1 MARIV
6 PDDWKSLTATGAAAR
21 ERETLALLEDALPDG
36 YTVYHGVHWTRLNQN
51 FSVFGEAD
59 FVIVSPA
66 GRVMIVEQK
75 TGFLRETPKG
85 LVKVYLQTERNVA
98 IALAHTVETL
108 HRRFTAAFGAGT
120 YFIEELLYCPDHIVK
135 DAAIAGVNPA
145 RIVDATRK
153 DRLAA
158 IIREALPADEPRL
171 ACAPKIHHF
180 LADELSLTPDASA
193 LVGQAGTLVT
203 RLAGGLATW
212 ARRLEFSPF
221 RLRVTGTAGSGK
233 TQLAVQVMKD
243 AAARGQRPLYVCFNR
258 PLADHIARVAPPEA
272 KVANYHQ
279 LCDWVARD
287 AGREPDFQSGDVFN
301 QLEATFAETP
311 IDARWQFD
319 VLIVD
324 EGQDFQQPWV
334 PALERLL
341 RPGAAWWWLEDP
353 LQNLYMR
360 EPVELPGWTTL
371 KETTNYRSPRDILD
385 YVRDVVGTSVPVAA
399 GLASG
404 SPFDGSDISLSVY
417 DEANAAEGSI
427 EATKRAITQALS
439 LGFRKQDI
447 AVLSFRGRE
456 GSAMTAQDHLG
467 PHRLRSFTG
476 KYDLFG
482 NPAYREGDVLFES
495 IYRFKGQ
502 AAPCVILTEV
512 DFDRFDERIARK
524 LFVGATRATMKLII
538 VASQRAA
545 RHLHLRDGKEV
556 KETKETKEIREA
568 KEA

>member
-6 PDDWKSLTATGAAAR
+6 PDDWKSLAATGAAVR
-21 ERETLALLEDALPDG
+21 ERETLALLEAGLPDD
-36 YTVYHGVHWTRLNQN
+36 YTVYHGVHWTRLNQS

-59 FVIVSPA
+59 FVIVSPS

-98 IALAHTVETL
+98 VALARTIEGM

-120 YFIEELLYCPDHIVK
+120 YFIEELLYCPDHTVK
-135 DAAIAGVNPA
+135 DAAIAGVKPT

-153 DRLAA
+153 ERLAA

-171 ACAPKIHHF
+171 ACAAKIHHF
-180 LADELSLTPDASA
+180 LADELALTPDASA

-212 ARRLEFSPF
+212 ARRLEFAPF
-221 RLRVTGTAGSGK
+221 RLRVIGTAGSGK

-243 AAARGQRPLYVCFNR
+243 AVARGARPLYVCFNR

-272 KVANYHQ
+272 KIANYHQ
-279 LCDWVARD
+279 LCDWIARD
-287 AGREPDFQSGDVFN
+287 GGHTPDFQAPDIFD
-301 QLEATFAETP
+301 QLEQSFAATP

-324 EGQDFQQPWV
+324 EGQDFQQPWIG
-334 PALERLL
+334 ALERLV
-341 RPGAAWWWLEDP
+341 RPGGAWWWLEDP

-360 EPVELPGWTTL
+360 APVDLPGWTTL

-385 YVRDVVGTSVPVAA
+385 YVRDVVGPAVPLAA
-399 GLASG
+399 ALESG
-404 SPFDGSDISLSVY
+404 SPFDGSDISLSTY
-417 DEANAAEGSI
+417 DETSAPQSCI
-427 EATKRAITQALS
+427 DSTKRAITQALS

-456 GSAMTAQDHLG
+456 GSALSALDQLG

-482 NPAYREGDVLFES
+482 NPEYREGDLLLES

-502 AAPCVILTEV
+502 SAPCVILTEV
-512 DFDRFDERIARK
+512 DFDTFDERTARK
-524 LFVGATRATMKLII
+524 LFVGATRATLKLIV

-545 RHLHLRDGKEV
+545 KHLPGEDSAE
-556 KETKETKEIREA
+556 
-568 KEA
+568 

>member
-6 PDDWKSLTATGAAAR
+6 PDDWKSLAATGAAAR
-21 ERETLALLEDALPDG
+21 ERETLALLEEALPDG
-36 YTVYHGVHWTRLNQN
+36 YIVYHGVHWTRLNQS

-85 LVKVYLQTERNVA
+85 LVKVYLQTQRNVA

-180 LADELSLTPDASA
+180 FADELALTPDASA

-203 RLAGGLATW
+203 RLAGGLANW
-212 ARRLEFSPF
+212 ARRLEFAPF
-221 RLRVTGTAGSGK
+221 RLRVIGTAGSGK

-243 AAARGQRPLYVCFNR
+243 AVARGQRPLYVCFNR

-279 LCDWVARD
+279 LCDWVARG

-301 QLEATFAETP
+301 QLETTFAETP

-334 PALERLL
+334 AALERLL

-385 YVRDVVGTSVPVAA
+385 YVRDVVGASVPVAA
-399 GLASG
+399 DLASG

-417 DEANAAEGSI
+417 DEANAAESSI

-512 DFDRFDERIARK
+512 DFESFDERIARK
-524 LFVGATRATMKLII
+524 LFVGTTRATMKLII

-545 RHLHLRDGKEV
+545 RHLHLRDGRELREVKEV
-556 KETKETKEIREA
+556 KEV
-568 KEA
+568 

>member
-6 PDDWKSLTATGAAAR
+6 PDDWKNLAAAGAAIR
-21 ERETLALLEDALPDG
+21 ERETLALLEAALPDD
-36 YTVYHGVHWTRLNQN
+36 YTVYHGVHWTRLNQG

-59 FVIVSPA
+59 FVIVSPS
-66 GRVMIVEQK
+66 GRVMIIEQK

-98 IALAHTVETL
+98 VALARTIEGM
-108 HRRFTAAFGAGT
+108 HRRFMAAFGAGT
-120 YFIEELLYCPDHIVK
+120 YFIEELLFCPDHTVR

-153 DRLAA
+153 ERVAA

-171 ACAPKIHHF
+171 ACAARIHHF
-180 LADELSLTPDASA
+180 LADELALTPDASA

-203 RLAGGLATW
+203 RLAGGLASW

-243 AAARGQRPLYVCFNR
+243 AVARGARPLYVCFNR

-279 LCDWVARD
+279 LCDWIARD
-287 AGREPDFQSGDVFN
+287 GGHTPDFQAHDIFD
-301 QLEATFAETP
+301 QLEQRFAATP

-334 PALERLL
+334 GALARLL

-360 EPVELPGWTTL
+360 APVDLPGWTTL

-385 YVRDVVGTSVPVAA
+385 YVRDVVGPSVPLAM
-399 GLASG
+399 GLTSG
-404 SPFDGSDISLSVY
+404 SPFDGSDVSLSTY
-417 DEANAAEGSI
+417 DATSATQGCV

-456 GSAMTAQDHLG
+456 GSALSPLDQLG

-482 NPAYREGDVLFES
+482 NPEYREGDVLLES

-502 AAPCVILTEV
+502 SAPCVILTEV
-512 DFDRFDERIARK
+512 DFDIFDERVARK
-524 LFVGATRATMKLII
+524 LFVGATRATLKLIV

-545 RHLHLRDGKEV
+545 SHLRAASAD
-556 KETKETKEIREA
+556 
-568 KEA
+568 